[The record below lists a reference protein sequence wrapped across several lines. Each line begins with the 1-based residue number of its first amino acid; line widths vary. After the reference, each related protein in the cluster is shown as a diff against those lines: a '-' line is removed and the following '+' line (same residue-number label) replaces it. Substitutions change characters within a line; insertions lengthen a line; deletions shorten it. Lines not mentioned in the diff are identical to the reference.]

1 MKFSKHIFSRFFL
14 PLLILVLGNISC
26 KDLKENP
33 VLPNNKVDF
42 SKDISITNTNT
53 KSDLGVLMRI
63 ALLKVDF
70 AAYGTKNEAGI
81 LTKVQAAIITNPVNE
96 TWITVAFDGKYPKE
110 IRSYNNTI
118 IELKNYNRTNLTV
131 DLTIKNT
138 DGKVTKTVTA
148 QKLTDDIFV
157 GFEAAYRGLA
167 LSNARIGLDTKTNC
181 QAAKETAAT
190 IGLISNA
197 LNCLIGLATIAES
210 AGIALLLNGLGTAA
224 SCYNAFQGAVAK
236 FNPQGM
242 QFPSLSCS
250 QNLVFDGYS
259 IAGLLAGSGSITN
272 VALTAASAAL
282 TSAATTADAA
292 GCFDCPDDP
301 PKPKA
306 KSSGDPHIST
316 HDGDDIGFQGHGE
329 FIAVK
334 STTDNF
340 EIQARQEPFA
350 AGSKATTNTAV
361 AIKTTAN
368 DVICVTL
375 NPKTVYVNKVALPS
389 AFGTKTLS
397 DGSTITQTNSS
408 IRLDT
413 KQGDIVVVER
423 YVDAWLDYS
432 VSLPA
437 ARIGKVKG
445 LMGNFDGILV
455 NDIALNDG
463 RVIEPIFANLYPTYA
478 DSWRITQ
485 ANSLFVYDAGK
496 TTVNYTNRNFPATD
510 VQLTTA
516 QIDAASKTCRAAGV
530 TNQPYLNNCIY
541 DVAVSG
547 NSAFVASALN
557 AQNFVYTGNISGG
570 VVNSDV
576 SYFQNIRLEVT
587 NQLQSDEMQLNLL
600 DWRTGKT
607 YTLKDGAANADKID
621 IVGLAVAGN
630 VTLYTPGSLKFCGIS
645 CGVSAI
651 NQVLD
656 KQKWATIRKGAV
668 ALKTSIAKEVPS
680 DPGFIPLSKWSTIKS
695 AADIKSLHTSINLD
709 PNESLTYTYIVDA
722 DNGGNSPV
730 SPYANSVFRF
740 VTQEGKKGAFIIS
753 GFGKIGTSD
762 KYFVTLDIKIEK

>member
-1 MKFSKHIFSRFFL
+1 MKLSKHIFSRFFL
-14 PLLILVLGNISC
+14 PLLILMLGNISC

-96 TWITVAFDGKYPKE
+96 TWVTVAFDGKYPKE

-157 GFEAAYRGLA
+157 GFESAYRGLS
-167 LSNARIGLDTKTNC
+167 LSNARISSIANDC
-181 QAAKETAAT
+181 QDRKDAAQTV
-190 IGLISNA
+190 GLIANA
-197 LNCLIGLATIAES
+197 INCLIGLATIAES
-210 AGIALLLNGLGTAA
+210 AGIALIFNGIGTAA
-224 SCYNAFQGAVAK
+224 SCYNTLQGLTSKLA
-236 FNPQGM
+236 GM
-242 QFPSLSCS
+242 DVLPSLSCG
-250 QNLVFDGYS
+250 QNLAADASSV
-259 IAGLLAGSGSITN
+259 AGLLTGGSITR
-272 VALTAASAAL
+272 VALTAVSTAL
-282 TSAATTADAA
+282 TGAATGADAA
-292 GCFDCPDDP
+292 GCFDCPKDP

-316 HDGDDIGFQGHGE
+316 HDGDDYGFQGHGE

-334 STTDNF
+334 SVSDNF

-350 AGSKATTNTAV
+350 VGSKATTNTAV

-375 NPKTVYVNKVALPS
+375 NAKIVYVNKVALPS
-389 AFGTKTLS
+389 NFGTKTLS
-397 DGSTITQTNSS
+397 DGSTIIQTNGG

-478 DSWRITQ
+478 DNWRITQ

-496 TTVNYTNRNFPATD
+496 TTVNYTNRNFPAAD

-516 QIDAASKTCRAAGV
+516 QIDAASKTCKAAGV

-557 AQNFVYTGNISGG
+557 AQNFVYTGNVSGG

-587 NQLQSDEMQLNLL
+587 NQLQSDETQLNLL

-607 YTLKDGAANADKID
+607 YALKDGAANADKID
-621 IVGLAVAGN
+621 IVGLVAAGN

-656 KQKWATIRKGAV
+656 KQKWATIRKGAIV
-668 ALKTSIAKEVPS
+668 LKSSIAREVPS
-680 DPGFIPLSKWSTIKS
+680 DPDFIPLSKWSTIKS
-695 AADIKSLHTSINLD
+695 AADIKSLHSSINLD
-709 PNESLTYTYIVDA
+709 PNESLTYTFIVDA
-722 DNGGNSPV
+722 DNGGNGPV

-753 GFGKIGTSD
+753 GFGKIGTSE